1 MKYLKTYED
10 IENKYE
16 FGDYVAVNPLYFKNI
31 YFDVPQK
38 WLPFDFP
45 IGEIITDGAIQ
56 YYTGFIS
63 HVHEII
69 RKATSEEIEEF
80 KMRKDLKKYN
90 L

>member
-1 MKYLKTYED
+1 MRHIKTYED
-10 IENKYE
+10 IKGDYE
-16 FGDYVAVNPLYFKNI
+16 IDDYVAVNPLYFKNI

-45 IGEIITDGAIQ
+45 IGKIIAGGAIK

-63 HVHEII
+63 HVHEVI
-69 RKATSEEIEEF
+69 RDATLEEIEEF
-80 KMRKDLKKYN
+80 ERRIDAKKFN